1 MSDSKVQ
8 NSTQRGKKKSSTF
21 TVSLRGRDNSKS
33 VSLYLRLA
41 YNGETL
47 DKHTELKC
55 SKSEFKNGKI
65 KGNDEINTLLKSYE
79 NNLHKAF
86 LKLRES
92 KQAID
97 LQRIAFSMFGN
108 SVIKETPKLF
118 DAIDH
123 YVKSTYLDE
132 GNDFAE
138 ITKVKNQR
146 YGNHLKQ
153 FAKDFFQREG
163 IDLTEIKPIHDN
175 EIIKFMKS
183 HRQAGHN
190 HATMHVQW
198 FKRFYDYA
206 IGNDWILK
214 NPFLNFKPKHEK
226 VEIKYLS
233 KEDIAKFEDL
243 KLSKNSTY
251 ERVRDFFL
259 FSCYTGL
266 SYMDL
271 KNVSFQHIKTNE
283 NGVQYLEIPRLK
295 TTVMSIIPLLQK
307 PLNLIEQYRFMEN
320 QDKIFNVPTNQC
332 MNRTLKEL
340 AEIADLSILPTFH
353 ISRKT
358 CATRLINEGVAVAI
372 VQRVLG
378 HSNISTTLNHYGK
391 INEKPIIDSFAQL
404 LNIQ

>member
-1 MSDSKVQ
+1 LSFSKVQ
-8 NSTQRGKKKSSTF
+8 ISIQTEKKKASSF
-21 TVSLRGRDNSKS
+21 TVSLRGRPNNSTI
-33 VSLYLRLA
+33 SLYLRLT
-41 YNGETL
+41 YKGEKV
-47 DKHTELKC
+47 DKFTEIKC
-55 SKSEFKNGKI
+55 SPLEFKNGKI
-65 KGNDEINTLLKSYE
+65 KGNNEIITLLKSYE
-79 NNLHKAF
+79 NNLHKSF
-86 LKLRES
+86 MKLRE
-92 KQAID
+92 KGQIID
-97 LQRIAFSMFGN
+97 LQRIASTIFGN
-108 SVIKETPKLF
+108 SVFEETPKLF
-118 DAIDH
+118 DAIDK
-123 YVKSTYLDE
+123 YIKAIYLDA
-132 GNDFAE
+132 GNDFSE

-153 FAKDFFQREG
+153 FAKDFFNREG

-175 EIIKFMKS
+175 EIIKFMKH

-198 FKRFYDYA
+198 FKRFYDFA

-226 VEIKYLS
+226 VEIKYLT
-233 KEDIAKFEDL
+233 KEDINKFEEL

-271 KNVSFQHIKTNE
+271 KNVSFQHIKTDN
-283 NGVQYLEIPRLK
+283 NGVKYLEIPRLK
-295 TTVMSIIPLLQK
+295 TTVLSIIPLLEK
-307 PLNLIEQYRFMEN
+307 PLQLIEKYRFVEN
-320 QDKIFNVPTNQC
+320 QDKLFCVPTNQC

-340 AEIADLSILPTFH
+340 AEIADLSIFPTFH

-358 CATRLINEGVAVAI
+358 CATWLIDEGVPVAI

-391 INEKPIIDSFAQL
+391 INEKPIIDSFSQFF
-404 LNIQ
+404 NK